1 MKTLICTFLAFCLSL
16 CVADAQGMKHFD
28 PAKFQADLEQ
38 FITVEACL
46 TPSEAAAFFPL
57 YREMTRKQR
66 ALYEQMR
73 EDRRVNPDSEEAAK
87 QAISE
92 HDRIEI
98 EIKQLQANYHA
109 RFIGIITARKLYKVI
124 KAEGKFHRMA
134 MKRAVPPRR

>member
-1 MKTLICTFLAFCLSL
+1 MKP
-16 CVADAQGMKHFD
+16 FD

>member
-1 MKTLICTFLAFCLSL
+1 MKTLICTFLALCLSL
-16 CVADAQGMKHFD
+16 CVANAQGMKPFD

-87 QAISE
+87 QGKPITMPALLASSR
-92 HDRIEI
+92 HANF
-98 EIKQLQANYHA
+98 IKSSKQRGNS
-109 RFIGIITARKLYKVI
+109 T
-124 KAEGKFHRMA
+124 EW
-134 MKRAVPPRR
+134 P